1 MVKDVLKMAAAKKKT
16 AAKRAAPRGA
26 TAAAAAPRRRRST
39 ALKGVAKIPKLGA
52 AAGVA
57 VAYAPDVAW
66 FVRKTID
73 NPSAIGNYAKAT
85 VKGMMKKDE
94 IVKAAKNAIIGY
106 GAGYAAKKFA
116 PKMIKKPIAKI
127 AQKVM

>member
-1 MVKDVLKMAAAKKKT
+1 MAAKKRT
-16 AAKRAAPRGA
+16 ARRAAPRR
-26 TAAAAAPRRRRST
+26 AAAPAAPRRRRST

-66 FVRKTID
+66 FVGKTID
-73 NPSAIGNYAKAT
+73 NPGAIGNYAKAT
-85 VKGMMKKDE
+85 VKGMVRKEKVIE
-94 IVKAAKNAIIGY
+94 AAKNAIIGY